1 MDEQAPIFNVT
12 PDSFQTQVIERSQQ
26 VPVLLLFWADQ
37 VPPSAEARQQLE
49 TLVGQYQGK
58 VLLGLVDVAQD
69 QTLAQHLRVQGLPSI
84 RVVSG
89 GQLVEQVD
97 GPQTE
102 SALRELLDALT
113 MSSGELLRDQLQAYI
128 DNGDYPSALAVLQ
141 QAINEEPNNQAFRVE
156 LADVLILQG
165 EVDEA
170 RKALSVCGPSTCSTS

>member
-69 QTLAQHLRVQGLPSI
+69 LS
-84 RVVSG
+84 
-89 GQLVEQVD
+89 
-97 GPQTE
+97 
-102 SALRELLDALT
+102 
-113 MSSGELLRDQLQAYI
+113 
-128 DNGDYPSALAVLQ
+128 
-141 QAINEEPNNQAFRVE
+141 
-156 LADVLILQG
+156 LIHI
-165 EVDEA
+165 
-170 RKALSVCGPSTCSTS
+170 